1 MISVG
6 TKLRL
11 LRKQKHLTLDE
22 VATALNAANPG
33 ASFTKGT
40 LSKWENGRQEPML
53 GALKQVADYYGV
65 NLDYF
70 VSANGINS
78 FQPHDEDYVK
88 RVPVIGTIACGD
100 PIDADENID
109 EYRME
114 YFPNGVPSGKLV
126 DLRCKGDSME
136 PTIPNGSIV
145 VIRLQPE
152 VENGEI
158 AAVLVDGDTRATL
171 KRVKY
176 VAGKVVL
183 WPENPKYDPI
193 WLDDE
198 HPGRIIGK
206 AIQYTAPL

>member
-1 MISVG
+1 MSNLGNKEVMAENIQYYLDRRGIS
-6 TKLRL
+6 R
-11 LRKQKHLTLDE
+11 QKICQDLNISYTTL
-22 VATALNAANPG
+22 ATWLQAKSYPRIDKIELMANY
-33 ASFTKGT
+33 FHV
-40 LSKWENGRQEPML
+40 SKSDLVEKKEIDNISEHI
-53 GALKQVADYYGV
+53 KD
-65 NLDYF
+65 
-70 VSANGINS
+70 NS
-78 FQPHDEDYVK
+78 V

-136 PTIPNGSIV
+136 PTIPDGSIV

-206 AIQYTAPL
+206 AIQFTAPL